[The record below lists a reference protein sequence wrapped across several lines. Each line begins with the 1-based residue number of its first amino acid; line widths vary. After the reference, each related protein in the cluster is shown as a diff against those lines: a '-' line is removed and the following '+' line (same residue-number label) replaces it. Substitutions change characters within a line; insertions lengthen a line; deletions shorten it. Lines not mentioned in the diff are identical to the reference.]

1 MEFYHSKHVQYIR
14 HVSADTE
21 SFEYLVS
28 QHLRMSGVYWGL
40 TALAL
45 LGVDITK
52 EAFSTTM
59 IEWIM
64 SCYCEESGGCVSNV
78 YHCIRN

>member
-1 MEFYHSKHVQYIR
+1 MSCFHHQKHVDYIR
-14 HVSADTE
+14 KVSADTE

-45 LGVDITK
+45 LGVDLHSESVSSSIL
-52 EAFSTTM
+52 
-59 IEWIM
+59 EWIF
-64 SCYCEESGGCVSNV
+64 SCFDEASGGF
-78 YHCIRN
+78 